1 MRMTSEFTTT
11 VFAFLGGE
19 VRAVPAGLL
28 HLEEDASEV
37 VASRFGF
44 GSRYLQRSNAVPL
57 DTSALQLEAAVAGS
71 QKQIAPPNGLTL
83 FGAVRDALPDLW
95 GRRVIE
101 NKLNVPANSLRESE
115 YMQHAG
121 SNRLGALDFRPTPDS
136 DAEDGLLVP
145 VTDLRYLLDAADK
158 VQRGERIPESLM
170 QLFHAG
176 PTMGGARPKAVVVRD
191 NIQYLAKFPALG
203 DGFNVPV
210 IERATLE
217 LARACGLDVPQTEVV
232 RMPDDRDI
240 MLIERFDRSAVPGG
254 WARKPVVS
262 ALTVLELHE
271 SESPH
276 SSYAALS
283 DRMGR
288 FAAHGRVNAD
298 RAELFGRMVFN
309 ILVSNDDDHLRNHA
323 LIWMPKARGW
333 ALSPLYDVLP
343 KPQMAIERHLHL
355 GVGKQGRLATLTNA
369 MSESGRFGLTPNKA
383 KAIIERISAVVR
395 EWRTVFNELGVSD
408 TECDKVASA
417 FRKPHD
423 MGLDAVLD

>member
-1 MRMTSEFTTT
+1 MTSDYTTT

-28 HLEEDASEV
+28 HLEEEGSQV
-37 VASRFGF
+37 VASTFGF
-44 GSRYLQRSNAVPL
+44 GSRYLRRGNAVPL
-57 DTSALQLEAAVAGS
+57 DTAALRLEAAVPGS
-71 QKQIAPPNGLTL
+71 EKQITPPNGLTL

-115 YMQHAG
+115 YMRHAG
-121 SNRLGALDFRPTPDS
+121 GNRLGALDFRATPES
-136 DAEDGLLVP
+136 EEEDGLLVP
-145 VTDLRYLLDAADK
+145 VTELNYLLDASNR
-158 VQRGERIPESLM
+158 VQRGERIPENLT

-191 NIQYLAKFPALG
+191 NVQYLAKFPALG

-217 LARACGLDVPQTEVV
+217 LARACKLQVPTTDIV
-232 RMPDDRDI
+232 RMQDGRDV
-240 MLIERFDRSAVPGG
+240 MLIERFDRNAVKTG

-271 SESPH
+271 SESPDA
-276 SSYAALS
+276 SYAALS
-283 DRMGR
+283 DSMGR
-288 FAAHGRVNAD
+288 HAAHGRADLD

-323 LIWMPKARGW
+323 FVWLPEARGW

-343 KPQMAIERHLHL
+343 KPQIATERRLHL
-355 GVGKQGRLATLTNA
+355 GVGKQGRLATLDNA
-369 MSESGRFGLTPNKA
+369 MSESGRFGLTPPKA
-383 KAIIERISAVVR
+383 KAIVERISTVTR
-395 EWRTVFNELGVSD
+395 EWRIAFNEMGVSD
-408 TECDKVASA
+408 VECDKVASA
-417 FRKPHD
+417 FRKPRD
-423 MGLDAVLD
+423 IGLEAALQ